1 MLVYSFLLV
10 SDIIISDVEKWV
22 YWLDIGREILEICIY
37 DGIDR
42 RVLKW
47 FDFLFM
53 LMSGFILYKVYNIVE
68 YVIFDVIIKS
78 LK

>member
-22 YWLDIGREILEICIY
+22 YWLDIGRETLEICIY

-68 YVIFDVIIKS
+68 YVILDVIIKS

>member
-68 YVIFDVIIKS
+68 YVILDVKIKS

>member
-68 YVIFDVIIKS
+68 YVILDVIIKS

>member
-1 MLVYSFLLV
+1 MLLVYSFLLV

-42 RVLKW
+42 RVLK
-47 FDFLFM
+47 
-53 LMSGFILYKVYNIVE
+53 
-68 YVIFDVIIKS
+68 
-78 LK
+78 